1 MLAPYDKRR
10 NPLFDTKINRTDL
23 KGASSISFSVFVKIE
38 KNEFVSMKSISKNMC
53 CMWITVLE
61 TLLTLYR

>member
-38 KNEFVSMKSISKNMC
+38 KNEFVSMKSISKIC
-53 CMWITVLE
+53 VVCGLQFW
-61 TLLTLYR
+61 RHC